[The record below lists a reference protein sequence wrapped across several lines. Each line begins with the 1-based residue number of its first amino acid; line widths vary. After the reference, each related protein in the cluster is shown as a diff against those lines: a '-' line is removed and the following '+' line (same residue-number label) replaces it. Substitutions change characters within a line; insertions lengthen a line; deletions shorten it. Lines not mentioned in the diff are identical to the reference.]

1 MSQKDRRD
9 YHINNI
15 KVLQHDE
22 VLDQIVKRFWEIE
35 DCLNANSRKIV
46 MSIEDKQCLKVLEAG
61 SKILNGKYQVPM
73 L

>member
-1 MSQKDRRD
+1 M
-9 YHINNI
+9 
-15 KVLQHDE
+15 
-22 VLDQIVKRFWEIE
+22 LDQIVKQFWEIE

>member
-1 MSQKDRRD
+1 M
-9 YHINNI
+9 
-15 KVLQHDE
+15 
-22 VLDQIVKRFWEIE
+22 LDQIVKRFWEIE
-35 DCLNANSRKIV
+35 DCLNANSRKIA